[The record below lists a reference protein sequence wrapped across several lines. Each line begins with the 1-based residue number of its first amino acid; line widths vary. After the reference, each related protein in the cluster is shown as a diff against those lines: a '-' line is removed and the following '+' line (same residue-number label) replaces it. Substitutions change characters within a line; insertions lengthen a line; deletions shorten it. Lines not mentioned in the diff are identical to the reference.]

1 MQYVLYFLIAIGAT
15 TVGSLTGM
23 GGGVIIKPLMDVLH
37 GFDVQTING
46 HCFDELEAAFAHART
61 VKGKPSVI
69 ITKTTKGKGVSYMEN
84 QVSWHGT
91 APNKE
96 QYDVAMQE
104 LTAALQELEGC

>member
-1 MQYVLYFLIAIGAT
+1 M
-15 TVGSLTGM
+15 
-23 GGGVIIKPLMDVLH
+23 
-37 GFDVQTING
+37 QTING

-91 APNKE
+91 APNQE
-96 QYDVAMQE
+96 QYEKAMSE
-104 LTAALQELEGC
+104 LKASLEELEG